1 MENEKKYFL
10 SQDSML
16 DGDSADFTVP
26 TNAWVNME
34 NARTGSTD
42 AGVIGTVESI
52 GSTTLISSPQPSVTY
67 IAIGTADDV
76 ENQRFVTFYYN
87 VNTSNHKIECC
98 YSSTET
104 IYTVLRSQD
113 VTGGLNFTKEPIHSA
128 KISNGILSWVD
139 STNNEPRKI
148 NIESGIK
155 YYHAGFTTNA
165 HVYSMPLNFSEIT
178 MIKPPPIFA
187 PSISKIAQSA
197 TGNNQYDPLFLNN
210 QIQYDSFQFA
220 FQYTYYDNETTVV
233 GAYSPSSKINDL
245 SYGAFK
251 APNFIQVTMDS
262 IQFIPN
268 TVKLVRLIA
277 RIDDGINQNSTS
289 AVSIK
294 TWDRDITAEAAE
306 IESQN
311 NVNNQIPLTFNF
323 YNNISGETIPT
334 DDVLRPFDNVPIY
347 SETHEVAKNRYF
359 LANNTEG
366 YDTPKQTSLYI
377 STAGLAYPDNV
388 NQDFQYYRWN
398 WSTGNGT
405 TFPIEVANRWGF
417 NGYFVNG
424 TFNNKTG
431 WHFINDAAYY
441 SSTGDGS
448 AAPAI
453 PLINTVVPASSL
465 KFCGRDVFFIVGT
478 VRDIVTAFPRS
489 VFYDNFDV
497 QPVNNGIQGNV
508 TIPATIAVNT
518 FNAYPQLSTYKF
530 GVVFYD
536 YAMRKCG
543 VVPRGVG
550 TGVNNVF
557 SISVHTASVIIRG
570 RTKTYLQFAQNVST
584 RILIGNTIV
593 ISGGSAIDGTYRVD
607 DVGYTVADGAF
618 PDRDVEVFPEPPT
631 MTTYTTVTVT
641 VYGIPA
647 SDITTP
653 ARNFVYTSATNS
665 IAWSLNNTYATTEIP
680 EWAYYYSVVKTLN
693 LRTRFFIQGL
703 DNAVKYVTRDVDG
716 NNQFTTTTYNAF
728 TTTGIGIN
736 ATSLVNAGLGY
747 VYSQGDICILLKQ
760 DDTSWQIPVI
770 GQEGNYIILQ
780 AQDIGGL
787 ASAPKFIFEIYSPYK
802 ASEQEPYYEIGQI
815 YTISNP
821 KTNSRQYSITGNF
834 LPADT
839 YIFRRSFAGNSYN
852 ANAMSPND
860 LFYKRW
866 DTDAGKLNFVTK
878 IGQSVKG
885 SSISWGDVYIPGTQ
899 VNGTSTFRLG
909 GSATTPEDAGTISK
923 LQLTS
928 KIQNEGTVML
938 SICTNE
944 TNSMYLGETQ
954 ITDSTG
960 GTQFF
965 SANSSV
971 ISTINTLKGSFGTV
985 NPEAVVEF
993 RGNVFYPDANRGIW
1007 VQYSANGLFPIS
1019 SYKMTR
1025 FWKLF
1030 FKQYLSMTKNQ
1041 IEALGGRPYIF
1052 TTVDAS
1058 HMELLISIPKLL
1070 VNPPKGYLPDYPSE
1084 AYPFDI
1090 WDGKGKTVVFC
1101 LENIGVQ
1108 PHWQGA
1114 YSFNPEQLL
1123 CIQNKLYSNKN
1134 GALWLHNQTSSYNNF
1149 YGTQYLSK
1157 IMIIANKLPQ
1167 RPKVYNN
1174 ISVESNMKPLFTY
1187 FYNDYPNLQTSDL
1200 DESDFRD
1207 LEGVFYA
1214 TLYRNKIV
1222 PTNSGYTTDGLLTFE
1237 KLRNVAMKVMIEFNS
1252 TSVPLELKFV
1262 NIGYQVS
1269 RGHTT

>member
-178 MIKPPPIFA
+178 MIKPPPVLA
-187 PSISKIAQSA
+187 PNISKRPQDAD
-197 TGNNQYDPLFLNN
+197 GNNQYDPLFLNN

-233 GAYSPSSKINDL
+233 GAYSQSSKIN
-245 SYGAFK
+245 SSNYGLFK
-251 APNFIQVTMDS
+251 APNFIQVIMDS
-262 IQFIPN
+262 AQFIPN
-268 TVKLVRLIA
+268 TVKLVRLIV
-277 RIDDGINQNSTS
+277 RIDDGVNQNSTS
-289 AVSIK
+289 AVSVK
-294 TWDRDITAEAAE
+294 TWDRSISSEATE
-306 IESQN
+306 IANQN
-311 NVNNQIPLTFNF
+311 NASSQLSFNF

-377 STAGLAYPDNV
+377 STAGLAYPENV
-388 NQDFQYYRWN
+388 TQDFAYYRWY
-398 WSTGNGT
+398 WSTGSLPT
-405 TFPIEVANRWGF
+405 PVPERWGF

-424 TFNNKTG
+424 TFNNLTG
-431 WHFINDAAYY
+431 WHFINNAAYY
-441 SSTGDGS
+441 SFTGDGTP
-448 AAPAI
+448 AAAI
-453 PLINTVVPASSL
+453 PIINTSIAENSLIYCGTTTASL
-465 KFCGRDVFFIVGT
+465 NNKIRNIIAPGRSIAYAVYPFYEYKPTNDGIKGNASIPT
-478 VRDIVTAFPRS
+478 VLGQKI
-489 VFYDNFDV
+489 Y
-497 QPVNNGIQGNV
+497 NV
-508 TIPATIAVNT
+508 
-518 FNAYPQLSTYKF
+518 YPQLSTYKF

-543 VVPRGVG
+543 VAPRGVG

-557 SISVHTASVIIRG
+557 SISVHTASVTIRG

-607 DVGYTVADGAF
+607 DVGYTVAAGPF

-631 MTTYTTVTVT
+631 MTSYTTVTVT
-641 VYGIPA
+641 VYGIA
-647 SDITTP
+647 GLDITTP
-653 ARNFVYTSATNS
+653 ARNFAYSSAVNGLS
-665 IAWSLNNTYATTEIP
+665 WSLNNALATTEIP
-680 EWAYYYSVVKTLN
+680 EWAYYYSVVRTLN
-693 LRTRFFIQGL
+693 LRTRFFIQGF
-703 DNAVKYVTRDVDG
+703 DNASKYVTRDVDG
-716 NNQFTTTTYNAF
+716 NNKFDTTTYSAF

-736 ATSLVNAGLGY
+736 VTSLSNAGLGY
-747 VYSQGDICILLKQ
+747 VYSQGDICILIRE
-760 DDTSWQIPVI
+760 DNVSWQIPVI
-770 GQEGNYIILQ
+770 GQEGNYVILQ
-780 AQDIGGL
+780 PQEIGAL
-787 ASAPKFIFEIYSPYK
+787 NPVKKFIFEIYSPYR
-802 ASEQEPYYEIGQI
+802 ASEQEPYYELGEI
-815 YTISNP
+815 YPVLSP
-821 KTNSRQYSITGNF
+821 KTISRQYFITNGF
-834 LPADT
+834 LPPDT
-839 YIFRRSFAGNSYN
+839 YVFNRSFSGNTYY

-866 DTDAGKLNFVTK
+866 DTDAGKSNFVTK

-965 SANSSV
+965 SANSAV

>member
-16 DGDSADFTVP
+16 DADSADFTVP
-26 TNAWVNME
+26 ANAWVNME

-76 ENQRFVTFYYN
+76 ENQRFVTLYYN
-87 VNTSNHKIECC
+87 VHTSNHKIECC

-139 STNNEPRKI
+139 GTNNEPRKI

-155 YYHAGFTTNA
+155 YYHPSFTTSA

-178 MIKPPPIFA
+178 LIKPPPIFT
-187 PSISKIAQSA
+187 PNISKRPEDA
-197 TGNNQYDPLFLNN
+197 TGNNQYDPRFLNN

-220 FQYTYYDNETTVV
+220 FQYTYYDNETTVI
-233 GAYSPSSKINDL
+233 GAYSQSSKINNPQ
-245 SYGAFK
+245 YGIYD
-251 APNFIQVTMDS
+251 APNFINVQMDS
-262 IQFIPN
+262 GEFIPN
-268 TVKLVRLIA
+268 TVKLVRLIV

-289 AVSIK
+289 AISVK
-294 TWDRDITAEAAE
+294 TWDRSIASEAAE
-306 IESQN
+306 IANQN
-311 NVNNQIPLTFNF
+311 NINGQIPLTFNF

-366 YDTPKQTSLYI
+366 YDIPGRTSLSI
-377 STAGLAYPDNV
+377 STASTVQIGSV
-388 NQDFQYYRWN
+388 QQDWTYYRWWWN
-398 WSTGNGT
+398 TGDNPYV
-405 TFPIEVANRWGF
+405 FSVASRWGF
-417 NGYFVNG
+417 NGYFVYG
-424 TFNNKTG
+424 TFNNQTG
-431 WHFINDAAYY
+431 WHFINNVAYY
-441 SSTGDGS
+441 SVTGDGS
-448 AAPAI
+448 VAPAI
-453 PLINTVVPASSL
+453 SLITTSIPSSSLIFCGSGTSDVVRKIRDLFASGRSISWTVFANSPSNTV
-465 KFCGRDVFFIVGT
+465 
-478 VRDIVTAFPRS
+478 
-489 VFYDNFDV
+489 
-497 QPVNNGIQGNV
+497 QGAV
-508 TIPATIAVNT
+508 TIPTPASQLIYNV
-518 FNAYPQLSTYKF
+518 YPQLSTYKF

-550 TGVNNVF
+550 AGVNAILNLQVRQSTITIKGIPTVVLEF
-557 SISVHTASVIIRG
+557 STSI
-570 RTKTYLQFAQNVST
+570 YT
-584 RILIGNTIV
+584 RMPADTVIV
-593 ISGGSAIDGTYRVD
+593 ISGGTAFDNT
-607 DVGYTVADGAF
+607 YTVLQNF
-618 PDRDVEVFPEPPT
+618 TLSHTKVKVTPTPPLI
-631 MTTYTTVTVT
+631 TTWTNVTVT
-641 VYGIPA
+641 IFGVPA
-647 SDITTP
+647 LDITTP
-653 ARNFVYTSATNS
+653 PRDFVYSSAVSGLSWN
-665 IAWSLNNTYATTEIP
+665 LNNAFATTEIP

-693 LRTRFFIQGL
+693 LRTRFFIQGF
-703 DNAVKYVTRDVDG
+703 DNAVKYVTKDVDG
-716 NNQFTTTTYNAF
+716 KNSFTTTTYSAF
-728 TTTGIGIN
+728 VTTGIGLN
-736 ATSLVNAGLGY
+736 VTSLSNAGLGY
-747 VYSQGDICILLKQ
+747 VYSQGDICILIK
-760 DDTSWQIPVI
+760 DDNTRYQIPVI
-770 GQEGNYIILQ
+770 GQEGSYVILQ

-787 ASAPKFIFEIYSPYK
+787 ASTPKFIFEIYSPYR
-802 ASEQEPYYEIGQI
+802 ASEQEPYYEIGEI
-815 YTISNP
+815 YPVNNP
-821 KTNSRQYSITGNF
+821 KTNSRQYSITNNF
-834 LPADT
+834 LPSDT
-839 YIFRRSFAGNSYN
+839 YVFARSFSGNTYN

-909 GSATTPEDAGTISK
+909 GSATTPEDAGAISK

-965 SANSSV
+965 SANSAV

-993 RGNVFYPDANRGIW
+993 RGNVFYPDANRGVW

-1030 FKQYLSMTKNQ
+1030 FKQYLSMTKAQ

-1052 TTVDAS
+1052 TAVDAS

-1070 VNPPKGYLPDYPSE
+1070 ANPPKGYLPDYPSE

-1123 CIQNKLYSNKN
+1123 CIQNKLYSNKG

-1174 ISVESNMKPLFTY
+1174 ISIESNMKPLFTY

-1200 DESDFRD
+1200 EESDFRD

-1237 KLRNVAMKVMIEFNS
+1237 KLRNVAMKIMIEFNS